1 MILQALHDLYYRFAK
16 DPNYE
21 VAPEGFSLQQITFV
35 IVLNPDGSVH
45 EIQDHRIQEG
55 KQGRPQVHLVMGG
68 AKPSGSGLNPCFLW
82 DNSSYLLGFKPEDVK
97 PERTQ
102 KCFQAS
108 REFHMGLRDELK
120 NPLYDGVCGFFATW
134 DAASALERYPALLDL
149 STGFGI
155 FQIRGRA
162 EFVHESE
169 AIETWWRKRQ
179 ACSKGSGGEGE
190 CLLTGQQG
198 AIAELHQPKIKGV
211 KDAQGAGALIVS
223 FNTNAYESFGKDS
236 GFNAPVSEDAASKYC
251 KSLNALLATN
261 KHRLQIA
268 DATTVFWT
276 ERETDIESC
285 LGDWFVGADTETFA
299 QDRNKLGEIE
309 GALKSI
315 QQGGRPRDVLGSES
329 ETMFYILGLTGQS
342 GGRIGIRFWHHC
354 TLGDLFEKLARH
366 HSDLAIERQWEEGSR
381 RPDPEFPRIRQLL
394 RQTARES
401 KDIPP
406 NLGGALMR
414 AVLSGTPYPEMMAIA
429 VINRIRA
436 DREISY
442 LRAAILKGWLTRN
455 PKTKQGISMSL
466 NEENKD
472 PAYRLGR
479 LFAALEKTQ
488 EDALGSVNA
497 SIRDRFYSSASA
509 TPGSVFPRLLRT
521 YQHHLSKLEGGLK
534 VNREQL
540 VQDILDPL
548 DGFPGFLD
556 LQAQGLFAIGYY
568 HQRKRF
574 FTKKEDTTA
583 AA

>member
-1 MILQALHDLYYRFAK
+1 
-16 DPNYE
+16 
-21 VAPEGFSLQQITFV
+21 
-35 IVLNPDGSVH
+35 
-45 EIQDHRIQEG
+45 
-55 KQGRPQVHLVMGG
+55 
-68 AKPSGSGLNPCFLW
+68 
-82 DNSSYLLGFKPEDVK
+82 
-97 PERTQ
+97 
-102 KCFQAS
+102 
-108 REFHMGLRDELK
+108 
-120 NPLYDGVCGFFATW
+120 
-134 DAASALERYPALLDL
+134 
-149 STGFGI
+149 
-155 FQIRGRA
+155 
-162 EFVHESE
+162 
-169 AIETWWRKRQ
+169 
-179 ACSKGSGGEGE
+179 
-190 CLLTGQQG
+190 
-198 AIAELHQPKIKGV
+198 
-211 KDAQGAGALIVS
+211 
-223 FNTNAYESFGKDS
+223 
-236 GFNAPVSEDAASKYC
+236 
-251 KSLNALLATN
+251 
-261 KHRLQIA
+261 
-268 DATTVFWT
+268 
-276 ERETDIESC
+276 
-285 LGDWFVGADTETFA
+285 
-299 QDRNKLGEIE
+299 
-309 GALKSI
+309 
-315 QQGGRPRDVLGSES
+315 
-329 ETMFYILGLTGQS
+329 
-342 GGRIGIRFWHHC
+342 
-354 TLGDLFEKLARH
+354 
-366 HSDLAIERQWEEGSR
+366 
-381 RPDPEFPRIRQLL
+381 
-394 RQTARES
+394 
-401 KDIPP
+401 
-406 NLGGALMR
+406 MR